1 MKSKYRIPFIILFF
15 LPIFSKAQ
23 FGFLDRP
30 LFQKRT
36 KAEMVFSSVPVEAGK
51 VPKTPKTKFTTSEP
65 IYGVLKLEKPLREI
79 FTGDIRNGMR
89 AQVML
94 YAGNK
99 KLGDAESYYTERETS
114 LVLSEKNIPIEIIP
128 DENTLQYHL
137 EYAKLLENIA
147 KLKPEVITIKVKRRL
162 TVGEATFTLDATNIV
177 KDKERL
183 LRIAERIRE
192 NNKKGIKEMTLQ
204 RDSKTYKLPKAGMH
218 DAALESKV
226 RSELK
231 AIGINPIHVII
242 QDTGWT
248 VFRNE
253 LTGIP
258 EYKAINVTYTWKK
271 DGECWVNYG
280 IAYQNYLGG
289 GRYDKVGVSGKTDDR
304 LIDCKELSK

>member
-1 MKSKYRIPFIILFF
+1 MNSKHLTLFTILLFVPLFIQ
-15 LPIFSKAQ
+15 AQ

-36 KAEMVFSSVPVEAGK
+36 KAEMVFASVPTETGK
-51 VPKTPKTKFTTSEP
+51 VPKEPKTKFTTAEP

-79 FTGDIRNGMR
+79 FTGDLRNGMR
-89 AQVML
+89 ARITL

-99 KLGDAESYYTERETS
+99 KLGNAESYYTERELS
-114 LVLSEKNIPIEIIP
+114 LAWNEKNIPIEIIP

-137 EYAKLLENIA
+137 EYANLLENIA
-147 KLKPEVITIKVKRRL
+147 KLKPEVITVKAKRQL
-162 TVGEATFTLDATNIV
+162 TIGEATFTLDATNIA

-192 NNKKGIKEMTLQ
+192 NNKKGIKEINLQ
-204 RDSKTYKLPKAGMH
+204 RDAKTYELPKAGMR
-218 DAALESKV
+218 DAALEGKIRV
-226 RSELK
+226 ELK
-231 AIGINPIHVII
+231 AIGINPTHIII

-289 GRYDKVGVSGKTDDR
+289 GRYDKVGVSGKTEDR
-304 LIDCKELSK
+304 LIDCKEIK

>member
-1 MKSKYRIPFIILFF
+1 MKLKHLTFFPVLLFIPLFTQ
-15 LPIFSKAQ
+15 AQ

-30 LFQKRT
+30 LFQKRA

-51 VPKTPKTKFTTSEP
+51 TPKEPKTKFTTAEP

-79 FTGDIRNGMR
+79 FTGDLRNGMR

-99 KLGDAESYYTERETS
+99 KLGDAESYYTERELS
-114 LVLSEKNIPIEIIP
+114 LVWNEKNIPIEIIP
-128 DENTLQYHL
+128 GENTLQHQL

-147 KLKPEVITIKVKRRL
+147 KLAPEVITIKVKRRM
-162 TVGEATFTLDATNIV
+162 TIGEATFTIDATNIA

-192 NNKKGIKEMTLQ
+192 NNKKGIKEITLQ
-204 RDSKTYKLPKAGMH
+204 RNSKTYELPKAGMR
-218 DAALESKV
+218 DAALEGKI
-226 RSELK
+226 RAELK
-231 AIGINPIHVII
+231 AIGINPIHIII

-248 VFRNE
+248 IFRNE
-253 LTGIP
+253 LTSIP

-289 GRYDKVGVSGKTDDR
+289 GRYDKVGVSGKTEDR
-304 LIDCKELSK
+304 LIDCKELNK